1 MDFCCHVTENINGNI
16 CTFTRNIRAVTVNTT
31 YLDQIKIQSNTNW
44 IGYPPNPPPPR
55 QCPQSLLFSF
65 ICGSRACPGNIGNQ
79 AGLYPGCNA
88 NTWQDRASLCL
99 SRSPSLSYTHTLTNQ
114 SSGPFT
120 SNCTQTYSHI
130 FFVVMLND
138 SVKLF
143 FWEKKKILSF
153 NCTWIIYKN
162 TWHHRST
169 PCWYTAS
176 FGSKT
181 DTSFSPTHI
190 LMWILLTILA
200 VHVSLYCEIL
210 LQLLCSGIR
219 LARPLNL
226 APLKI
231 PPCWAGC
238 DGFLEW
244 IQAWLQWTVLMTV
257 HCLNLAQAIHRTAFE
272 TEQEE
277 SCTCFD
283 IQWVHTVNLSIFA
296 HFIVHPQFTARLKSK
311 PWSSRNST

>member
-1 MDFCCHVTENINGNI
+1 MYFCCHVTENINGNI

-143 FWEKKKILSF
+143 FWEKKKSWVLTALGSSIKIHG
-153 NCTWIIYKN
+153 IIVP
-162 TWHHRST
+162 HHADTRLLLALRLT
-169 PCWYTAS
+169 PHS
-176 FGSKT
+176 HPP
-181 DTSFSPTHI
+181 TS
-190 LMWILLTILA
+190 
-200 VHVSLYCEIL
+200 
-210 LQLLCSGIR
+210 
-219 LARPLNL
+219 
-226 APLKI
+226 
-231 PPCWAGC
+231 
-238 DGFLEW
+238 
-244 IQAWLQWTVLMTV
+244 
-257 HCLNLAQAIHRTAFE
+257 
-272 TEQEE
+272 
-277 SCTCFD
+277 
-283 IQWVHTVNLSIFA
+283 
-296 HFIVHPQFTARLKSK
+296 
-311 PWSSRNST
+311 